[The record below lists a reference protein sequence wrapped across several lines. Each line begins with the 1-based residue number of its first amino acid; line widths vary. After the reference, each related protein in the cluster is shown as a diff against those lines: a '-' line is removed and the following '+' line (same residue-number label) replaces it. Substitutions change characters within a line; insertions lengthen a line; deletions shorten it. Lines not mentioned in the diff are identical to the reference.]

1 MEKIRFI
8 ITLALY
14 LLIIGCQD
22 ELTRENHDACFSMT
36 ISNALPVQF
45 WLNGEESYNEKEVCG
60 VTKICFNQPFQC
72 DDEIRIQFKEEDSE
86 QDYFLQVLDA
96 SDNIL
101 ETIPFEKL
109 IPEQQMIEVDVDPL
123 QFAGYE
129 FEGGLGGWTQIN
141 GQFPYTPAGIEFQW
155 VDIDGDIIIRASG
168 EGGATRSIGQARPDL
183 PLRGWPPGDYSV
195 RITARNNSVNGM
207 APKDLTV
214 AVLTGDPMDG
224 SLTVTGQKTWPN
236 QEDIPWGTLT
246 QTINFTLSEHKNFLW
261 FHFFKSGPDSG
272 YDLSLDVHR
281 IQILTHPLTELIPD
295 PDYNPHAINE
305 VVFTPS
311 DYSICNQEIRL
322 KIIKDGS
329 PDEEIAYSD
338 LLSIR
343 TEHPCTLAIDYT
355 NNKDFYG
362 ITYQEVSPQPI
373 FRLRIPAIFFEEDNP
388 AEQED
393 HELSSGEIVR
403 LYSKLEQRRKLD
415 IGFLPNYLHRKVQL
429 VLMHDVVSIDG
440 KEWIRREAYER
451 IEGNKRYPLKRA
463 SVWLHDKNYIKENQ
477 L

>member
-14 LLIIGCQD
+14 LLITGCQD

-72 DDEIRIQFKEEDSE
+72 DDEIGAQFKSREDDQFLLRVLDSGDSLILDIPFDQTVFESEDFMERYPLEDWVNGTGSGPAWTLGNNPFVATSGIQNARPLSIPVSGILPGTYELKYANNFSGDGISSSIQFRKNGVNIGSSGLSDSNGSVNTTSIT
-86 QDYFLQVLDA
+86 L
-96 SDNIL
+96 
-101 ETIPFEKL
+101 T
-109 IPEQQMIEVDVDPL
+109 DV
-123 QFAGYE
+123 
-129 FEGGLGGWTQIN
+129 
-141 GQFPYTPAGIEFQW
+141 
-155 VDIDGDIIIRASG
+155 
-168 EGGATRSIGQARPDL
+168 PDE
-183 PLRGWPPGDYSV
+183 V
-195 RITARNNSVNGM
+195 RITVLSVTASARTTTMYSLELRTNDYIYSVILV
-207 APKDLTV
+207 P
-214 AVLTGDPMDG
+214 G
-224 SLTVTGQKTWPN
+224 SVG
-236 QEDIPWGTLT
+236 
-246 QTINFTLSEHKNFLW
+246 
-261 FHFFKSGPDSG
+261 
-272 YDLSLDVHR
+272 V
-281 IQILTHPLTELIPD
+281 
-295 PDYNPHAINE
+295 
-305 VVFTPS
+305 
-311 DYSICNQEIRL
+311 CNQEVRL

-362 ITYQEVSPQPI
+362 ITYQDVSPQPT

-403 LYSKLEQRRKLD
+403 LYNKLEQRRKLD
-415 IGFLPNYLHRKVQL
+415 IGFLPNYMHRKLQL
-429 VLMHDVVSIDG
+429 VLMHDVVSIDD

-451 IEGNKRYPLKRA
+451 VEGNKRYPLKRA